1 MPINRRQMM
10 AGLAAAATARPMLAQ
25 PTPAAEVYPLALGR
39 PHIDFIRSQ
48 LAPSRVLG
56 ATNSQP
62 GVTGTPLSYDAKGTR
77 AVTVIFRFPQN
88 WSMTRPH
95 YVNSDQE
102 FYVLEG
108 ELEINGTLYRRGDY
122 AYLPAGLAHTSR
134 SSGPGATLLNFY
146 EGEHLAFYEPTPAG
160 MYQPEKLIRKLVSE
174 ELPWQV
180 SREPAFATL
189 GPDVREKRLRHDAA
203 TGEST
208 WLIDVG
214 ADAADAGPLLRPTVS
229 HAVVE
234 EMYVLRGEI
243 ATPRGK
249 MTSGAYAWR
258 APGQPRGPWGSRTG
272 YQLLVRSRRGA
283 LATTLSPTPVRLVWD
298 APYDPA
304 IPENMKSFAFGTP
317 TAATVY

>member
-1 MPINRRQMM
+1 MPINRRQIL
-10 AGLAAAATARPMLAQ
+10 AGLAAAAAAQRMLAQ
-25 PTPAAEVYPLALGR
+25 QSPVAEVYPLALGR
-39 PHIDFIRSQ
+39 PHIDFIQSQ

-102 FYVLEG
+102 FYVLDG

-122 AYLPAGLAHTSR
+122 AYLPAGLPHTSR

-160 MYQPEKLIRKLVSE
+160 MYLPERLIRKLVTD
-174 ELPWQV
+174 ELPWQPA
-180 SREPAFATL
+180 REPAFAAL
-189 GPDVREKRLRHDAA
+189 GGKVREKRLRHDPS

-208 WLIDVG
+208 WLIDVA
-214 ADAADAGPLLRPTVS
+214 ADAANDAAPLRPMAT

-243 ATPRGK
+243 ATPRGR
-249 MTSGAYAWR
+249 MTSGAYSWR
-258 APGQPRGPWGSRTG
+258 APGKARGPWGSRTG

-283 LATTLSPTPVRLVWD
+283 LATTLSAMPAHVVWD
-298 APYDPA
+298 APYAPEIPEGMKNFAFGARDPA
-304 IPENMKSFAFGTP
+304 IA
-317 TAATVY
+317 Y

>member
-1 MPINRRQMM
+1 MAIRGLTINRRE
-10 AGLAAAATARPMLAQ
+10 ALVGLMAAAAARPGFAQ
-25 PTPAAEVYPLALGR
+25 DTYPLALGR
-39 PHIDFIRSQ
+39 PHIDFIQSQ

-56 ATNSQP
+56 PTNSQP
-62 GVTGTPLSYDAKGTR
+62 GVSGTPLSYDAKGTR

-102 FYVLEG
+102 FFVLDG

-160 MYQPEKLIRKLVSE
+160 MYLPEKLIRKLVADE
-174 ELPWQV
+174 QPWQT

-189 GPDVREKRLRHDAA
+189 GPGVREKRLRHDPAS
-203 TGEST
+203 GEST
-208 WLIDVG
+208 WLVEVAADPA
-214 ADAADAGPLLRPTVS
+214 ADAAPLRPTVS

-234 EMYVLRGEI
+234 ESYVLQGEI
-243 ATPRGK
+243 ATPRGT
-249 MTSGAYAWR
+249 MRSGAYSWR
-258 APGQPRGPWGSRTG
+258 APGTPRGPWGSRTG

-283 LATTLSPTPVRLVWD
+283 LATTVSAEPVRVTWD

-304 IPENMKSFAFGTP
+304 IPESMRAFAFGARS
-317 TAATVY
+317 AATAY

>member
-1 MPINRRQMM
+1 MSINRREALVGLM
-10 AGLAAAATARPMLAQ
+10 ATVTASSLRAQ
-25 PTPAAEVYPLALGR
+25 DAYPLALGR
-39 PHIDFIRSQ
+39 PHIDFIQSQ

-62 GVTGTPLSYDAKGTR
+62 GVTGTPLSYDAKGSR

-102 FYVLEG
+102 FLVLEG
-108 ELEINGTLYRRGDY
+108 ELEINGTLYRAGDY

-160 MYQPEKLIRKLVSE
+160 MYLPEKLIRKIVTE
-174 ELPWQV
+174 ELPWQPT
-180 SREPAFATL
+180 REKAFAAL
-189 GPDVREKRLRHDAA
+189 GPNVREKRLRHDPVS
-203 TGEST
+203 GEST
-208 WLIDVG
+208 WLIEV
-214 ADAADAGPLLRPTVS
+214 AADTTEGAVLLRPVVS

-234 EMYVLRGEI
+234 ESYVLRGEI
-243 ATPRGK
+243 ATPRGTMK
-249 MTSGAYAWR
+249 RGAYSWR
-258 APGQPRGPWGSRTG
+258 APGKSRGPWGSRTG

-283 LATTLSPTPVRLVWD
+283 LATTVSEKPAPVVWD
-298 APYDPA
+298 ASYAPE
-304 IPENMKSFAFGTP
+304 IPDGMRAFAFGTSVS
-317 TAATVY
+317 ATSY